1 MSVVVWDG
9 RTLAADRQMVCAGLR
24 IAVSKIRRLNDGTLL
39 GITGTHETGLAMF
52 RWYENGAK
60 REEWPDVQSGKH
72 WTRLIVVR
80 PDGAVGFYEQQPEFQ
95 PLLEPFTAWGA
106 GRDFA
111 IGAMAMGADAR
122 KAVEITNRFS
132 VDCGMGVEAYDVEA
146 VNMQHTAAPDCEC
159 ENPECRQCQG
169 YRSYVAQ
176 MR

>member
-24 IAVSKIRRLNDGTLL
+24 TAVSKIRRLDDGTLL
-39 GITGTHETGLAMF
+39 GFTGNHDVGLLLV

-60 REEWPDVQSGKH
+60 REEWPHVQSGKH
-72 WTRLIVVR
+72 WTRLIVVQ
-80 PDGAVGFYEQQPEFQ
+80 PGGVVGFYERQPEFQ
-95 PLLEPFTAWGA
+95 PSLEPFTAWGA

-132 VDCGMGVEAYDVEA
+132 VDCGLGVEAYDLK
-146 VNMQHTAAPDCEC
+146 TAAMGKAVD
-159 ENPECRQCQG
+159 
-169 YRSYVAQ
+169 
-176 MR
+176 